1 MATQKDTNDVKTDI
15 KDPRQLALKSAL
27 SQIEKDFGAGAVMK
41 LGDRA
46 KVKIDVIPT
55 GSIALDLALGVG
67 GVPRGRIIEI
77 YGPESSGKTTLV
89 QHIIAE
95 AQKAGGTAALI
106 DAENA
111 FDPLYA
117 EKTGVNVEELL
128 VSQPDTGEQALE
140 IAETLIRSNALDI
153 VAIDSVAALV
163 PQAELEGEIGDST
176 VALQARL
183 MSKALRRITS
193 VVNKSRTTVIF
204 TNQLRTNI
212 GVMFGNPEVTTGGK
226 ALRFYASVRLE
237 IRRIESIKEGED
249 FQGNRVR
256 VKVVKNKVA
265 PPFKTAEFDILFNEG
280 ISREGNL
287 LDVGVELGLV
297 EKSGAWYSY
306 KDEKIGQGRVNS
318 IAYLKENTKI
328 RNLLESEVREIM
340 NKKLGVGMSA
350 KAVSADVPK
359 DNGMGEDL
367 KKAGEKE
374 KID

>member
-1 MATQKDTNDVKTDI
+1 MQY
-15 KDPRQLALKSAL
+15 
-27 SQIEKDFGAGAVMK
+27 
-41 LGDRA
+41 
-46 KVKIDVIPT
+46 
-55 GSIALDLALGVG
+55 G
-67 GVPRGRIIEI
+67 GLP
-77 YGPESSGKTTLV
+77 
-89 QHIIAE
+89 
-95 AQKAGGTAALI
+95 
-106 DAENA
+106 
-111 FDPLYA
+111 
-117 EKTGVNVEELL
+117 
-128 VSQPDTGEQALE
+128 
-140 IAETLIRSNALDI
+140 
-153 VAIDSVAALV
+153 
-163 PQAELEGEIGDST
+163 
-176 VALQARL
+176 
-183 MSKALRRITS
+183 
-193 VVNKSRTTVIF
+193 TVIF